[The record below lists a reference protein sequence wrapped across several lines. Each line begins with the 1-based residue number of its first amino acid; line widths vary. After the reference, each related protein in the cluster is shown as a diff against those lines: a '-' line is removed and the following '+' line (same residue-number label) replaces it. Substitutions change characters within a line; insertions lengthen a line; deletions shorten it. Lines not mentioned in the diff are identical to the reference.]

1 MIIVGI
7 HVGTPEEQSSKYQ
20 EEFPELKKV
29 NIAKL
34 INKLMIERLINF
46 AKELGGEMF
55 EVLPVEQ
62 APYMNA

>member
-7 HVGTPEEQSSKYQ
+7 HVGTPEEKSSKYQ

-34 INKLMIERLINF
+34 INKMMIERLINF
-46 AKELGGEMF
+46 AKELGG
-55 EVLPVEQ
+55 
-62 APYMNA
+62 